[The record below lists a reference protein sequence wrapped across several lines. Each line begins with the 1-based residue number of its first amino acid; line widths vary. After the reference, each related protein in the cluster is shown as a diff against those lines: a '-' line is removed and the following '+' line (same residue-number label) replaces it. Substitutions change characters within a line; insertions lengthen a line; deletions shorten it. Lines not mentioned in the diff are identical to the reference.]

1 LSTFQETTKG
11 QSFDKA
17 VYLQIYL
24 LMMDDVMMLDAPLG
38 TGSRLTLNEV
48 STGNDGKY
56 SCWAQ
61 NFAER
66 TKQIELEVQCK

>member
-1 LSTFQETTKG
+1 
-11 QSFDKA
+11 
-17 VYLQIYL
+17 
-24 LMMDDVMMLDAPLG
+24 MMLDAPLG